1 MPLQVI
7 CAGYSRTGTL
17 SLQQA
22 LAILGYRTHHGMS
35 VLTDQDQ
42 NASIWLNAY
51 KNPGS
56 VEWEDAYGNYDA
68 ASDWPTCVF
77 YKELME
83 RYPES
88 KVILSIR
95 TAESWYKSIQKTIL
109 PLVQLRH
116 MGNVMPERVR
126 QVRETWFGTFVRGHK
141 LDLNDVSILF
151 DRKRMMQ
158 MYNEHIEEVK
168 RTVPADRL
176 LIMSLG
182 DGWEPLCS
190 FLGKPIPK
198 QSYPVSN
205 TGGDFSSIFW
215 TAMKRGSRLG
225 RKKKNKTGTTSKRSN
240 KLKTNTTPT
249 TNDEGTAA
257 MA

>member
-1 MPLQVI
+1 MFTKQI
-7 CAGYSRTGTL
+7 IDNKCIS
-17 SLQQA
+17 
-22 LAILGYRTHHGMS
+22 YRTHHGMS

-42 NASIWLNAY
+42 DASIWLNAY

-56 VEWEDAYGNYDA
+56 VDWEDAYGNYDA

-88 KVILSIR
+88 KVVLSVR
-95 TAESWYKSIQKTIL
+95 SAESWYKSIQKTIL

-141 LDLNDVSILF
+141 MGLNDVSILF
-151 DRKRMMQ
+151 DRKKMMQ

-215 TAMKRGSRLG
+215 TAMKRGSKLG
-225 RKKKNKTGTTSKRSN
+225 RKKKNKTATTRSN
-240 KLKTNTTPT
+240 KLKTTPT
-249 TNDEGTAA
+249 SDEGAA
-257 MA
+257 AVA